1 MPERSKV
8 PLSRLKNKKQVT
20 STEQKVVI
28 SAVTHVCPNR
38 NLAQN
43 CPKGVSLVWI
53 TDFSPIKKN
62 IDLKSLAAMKPLKD
76 RLEKW
81 TFSWFILQN
90 LKKNQHND
98 ISLISR

>member
-38 NLAQN
+38 NLAQS

-53 TDFSPIKKN
+53 TDFSPIKK
-62 IDLKSLAAMKPLKD
+62 KHW
-76 RLEKW
+76 LE
-81 TFSWFILQN
+81 ILSCN
-90 LKKNQHND
+90 EAFEK
-98 ISLISR
+98 